1 MSKTKEEKTVE
12 ESQNEKMPHEKCL
25 YMAQKELMNKS
36 EAMVDVIINLN
47 NMVET
52 SADRWS
58 VSYDYLMEWLLGI
71 LPFKRT
77 TDDVED
83 ED

>member
-1 MSKTKEEKTVE
+1 MSKPKEEKGAE
-12 ESQNEKMPHEKCL
+12 ESKKMPHEKCL
-25 YMAQKELMNKS
+25 YLAQKELMNKS

-52 SADRWS
+52 SADRWN
-58 VSYDYLMEWLLGI
+58 VSYDYLMEWLLGV

-77 TDDVED
+77 LDSED
-83 ED
+83 EE